1 MVRSAAAVLSVLI
14 LSGFAALQQVATH
27 TVVTGDTLW
36 DLAQRYYQDPFAWRR
51 IWEANEALVTNPNL
65 ILPGWVL
72 EIPDRGAQVAD
83 VTVEGAARRAGPGAH
98 VRGGARTVF
107 FADTAAAR
115 ASAFTSQQMGYVA
128 VARDLVFSA
137 PWLVPLGQEP
147 ASLGRLGGF
156 AGGTARSVTARGWD
170 RVHLVFD
177 GEVPAIGTE
186 VLTFRVTKTIESVGQ
201 VATPTG
207 VLTVSEVA
215 GREVVAVVTREYDR
229 IMLGDRLAPVPA
241 HALRSGQYAE
251 DVATGAEA
259 MIMGFANLA
268 ELQDMGAVAFLDQ
281 GTDDGVGIGDEFE
294 YVTRPAGSDVVEGRL
309 QVVGV
314 TANVAAARILSMDD
328 AVFRQ
333 GLVVR
338 LARKMR

>member
-1 MVRSAAAVLSVLI
+1 MVRSAAALLSVLI

-27 TVVTGDTLW
+27 TVVAGDTLW

-51 IWEANEALVTNPNL
+51 IWDANKAQVADPNL
-65 ILPGWVL
+65 IFPGWVL
-72 EIPDRGAQVAD
+72 TIPDRSAQVAD
-83 VTVEGAARRAGPGAH
+83 VTVEGAAEPAGPGGH
-98 VRGGARTVF
+98 VRGERTVF
-107 FADTAAAR
+107 YADTSRTR
-115 ASAFTSQQMGYVA
+115 ADAVTSAQAGYVA
-128 VARDLVFSA
+128 VGRDVVYSA
-137 PWLVPLGQEP
+137 PWLVPLGHEP
-147 ASLGRLGGF
+147 ASLGRLEDF
-156 AGGTARSVTARGWD
+156 AGGATLSVTARGWD

-186 VLTFRVTKTIESVGQ
+186 LLTFRMTKTIESVGQ

-207 VLTVSEVA
+207 VVTVSEVA
-215 GREVVAVVTREYDR
+215 GREAVAVVTREYDR

-241 HALRSGQYAE
+241 YGLRSGQYAE
-251 DVATGAEA
+251 DVAAGAEA
-259 MIMGFANLA
+259 MIMGFANMA
-268 ELQDMGAVAFLDQ
+268 ELQDVGAMAFLDQ

-294 YVTRPAGSDVVEGRL
+294 YVNRPAGADVVEGRI

-314 TANVAAARILSMDD
+314 TANVATARILSMDD